1 MARGLRRFMTL
12 RGPLRQWSAALLL
25 LVFVTD
31 VGFHLAS
38 SLLAGP
44 EEIVSTQIRSG
55 PGHRAN
61 PEQHD
66 PGCGIPGHSG
76 TPFHHHHFPAVI
88 PQSSVVVPQVSL
100 AWVLAVLPPEAVHI
114 SLFSTPVRAPP
125 FGF

>member
-1 MARGLRRFMTL
+1 MARGLRRLMTPRGSL
-12 RGPLRQWSAALLL
+12 RRLPAALLL
-25 LVFVTD
+25 LVFVAD

-44 EEIVSTQIRSG
+44 EEIVSTQVRSG
-55 PGHRAN
+55 SGHQAN

-88 PQSSVVVPQVSL
+88 AHSSLLVPQVGL
-100 AWVLAVLPPEAVHI
+100 ASVSAVLPPEAVHI
-114 SLFSTPVRAPP
+114 SLLSTPVRAPP